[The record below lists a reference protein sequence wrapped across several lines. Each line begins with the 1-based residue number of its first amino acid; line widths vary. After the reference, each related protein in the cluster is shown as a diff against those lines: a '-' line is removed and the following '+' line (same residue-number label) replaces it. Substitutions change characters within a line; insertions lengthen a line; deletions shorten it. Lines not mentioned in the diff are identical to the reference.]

1 MSKLFSHRL
10 YRYSSPTRTFHTS
23 ATATGSLPRTPQCQI
38 HFPPQLCFSAFPL
51 LDKAHTYSMST
62 QTNTDQTDTD
72 SVPELLSQLAA
83 AVLSVREL
91 SEHLRGACLDAAGSA
106 ICMGLLEKAERSINY
121 AQLVVT
127 HQAELSQVHRLDPVV
142 AQQIDELVADPAP
155 LADGSATVPA
165 QQLCKG
171 MSPYKN
177 PQAFIQGHLHISAY
191 EAKRRLTGAR
201 LLVAPAPPESTDT
214 STITS
219 TTPSFPLLAQAA
231 ADGSADVGNL
241 ANLAGQLE
249 GIKPRFEDRS
259 DAQDLSTAIEDSL
272 VHQARNAEPSD
283 CAKTFRDWKGVLAS
297 DGSPM
302 TEEEIIARRGIH
314 FRGFRDG
321 SDEYL
326 LRCSP
331 EFSEVLQTLDDLVL
345 NPRSTKRPPFSDSTR
360 MPGQAEKTTEPP
372 IAGTASGTPTYSPVG
387 TPAPDWSVDPELTPE
402 QIPLSQ
408 LDAGMPPDPFPIPD
422 DDPRTKAQLLLDV
435 LIWLCAAA
443 INGDSVDGS
452 DGISSETGGLHAT
465 INVTIDYLSLLGRLD
480 KAGITAH
487 GMPISAASIRR
498 MACNADIIPAVLGTK
513 GELLD
518 LGRTSRGFSKAQRK
532 ALAIRDR
539 GCTVPGCHRSAAT
552 SEAHHVKPW
561 SEGGETSVE
570 NGLLI
575 CGYHHLQVHAG
586 LITMKMIGR
595 VPYLV
600 ARAGRPR
607 GDPERNLYWH
617 PELLTSGYTPP
628 LFGD

>member
-1 MSKLFSHRL
+1 
-10 YRYSSPTRTFHTS
+10 
-23 ATATGSLPRTPQCQI
+23 
-38 HFPPQLCFSAFPL
+38 
-51 LDKAHTYSMST
+51 MST
-62 QTNTDQTDTD
+62 QTNTTTADTA
-72 SVPELLSQLAA
+72 SVPGLLSQLAST
-83 AVLSVREL
+83 VLSVRAL
-91 SEHLRGACLDAAGSA
+91 SEHLQGASLDAAGSA
-106 ICMGLLEKAERSINY
+106 IFMGLLEKAERTINY
-121 AQLVVT
+121 TQLVVT

-142 AQQIDELVADPAP
+142 AQQIDELVEDPAP
-155 LADGSATVPA
+155 LADGSVKVPA
-165 QQLCKG
+165 EQLCKG
-171 MSPYKN
+171 MSPYRN
-177 PQAFIQGHLHISAY
+177 PQAFLQGHLHISGY

-201 LLVAPAPPESTDT
+201 LLVAPAPNENSEPSGE
-214 STITS
+214 
-219 TTPSFPLLAQAA
+219 TTNNPSYPVLAQAA
-231 ADGSADVGNL
+231 ADGTADVGNL

-249 GIKPRFEDRS
+249 GIKTRFADRT

-272 VHQARNAEPSD
+272 VHQARNGEPSD

-302 TEEEIIARRGIH
+302 TEEEILARRGIH

-331 EFSEVLQTLDDLVL
+331 QFSEVLQTLGDVVT
-345 NPRSTKRPPFSDSTR
+345 NPRSAKRPPFSKSTR
-360 MPGQAEKTTEPP
+360 MPEKAEKTTKPP
-372 IAGTASGTPTYSPVG
+372 IAPTASGTPTYTPVG
-387 TPAPDWSVDPELTPE
+387 TPAPDWSLDPNLSPEL
-402 QIPLSQ
+402 IPLSQ
-408 LDAGMPPDPFPIPD
+408 LDTGMPPDPLPLPEQ
-422 DDPRTKAQLLLDV
+422 DPRTKAQLLLDV

-443 INGDSVDGS
+443 INGESVNGTDGVF
-452 DGISSETGGLHAT
+452 SETGGLHAT

-487 GMPISAASIRR
+487 GMPISAANIRR

-561 SEGGETSVE
+561 SEGGETSVD

-575 CGYHHLQVHAG
+575 CEYHHLQVHAG
-586 LITMKMIGR
+586 LITMKMIDG

-617 PELLTSGYTPP
+617 PELITSAYTPP

>member
-1 MSKLFSHRL
+1 
-10 YRYSSPTRTFHTS
+10 
-23 ATATGSLPRTPQCQI
+23 
-38 HFPPQLCFSAFPL
+38 
-51 LDKAHTYSMST
+51 MST
-62 QTNTDQTDTD
+62 QTNTDTTDIA
-72 SVPELLSQLAA
+72 SVPGLLSQLAS
-83 AVLSVREL
+83 AVLCVRAI
-91 SEHLRGACLDAAGSA
+91 SEHLSGASLDAAGSA
-106 ICMGLLEKAERSINY
+106 AFMGLLEKAERTINY
-121 AQLVVT
+121 TQLVVT

-142 AQQIDELVADPAP
+142 AQQIDELVDDPAP
-155 LADGSATVPA
+155 LAAGTVQLPA
-165 QQLCKG
+165 EQLCKG
-171 MSPYKN
+171 MPPYRN

-191 EAKRRLTGAR
+191 EAKRRLTGAH
-201 LLVAPAPPESTDT
+201 LLIAPAHQENPDCSAETANN
-214 STITS
+214 
-219 TTPSFPLLAQAA
+219 PSYPVLAQAA

-249 GIKPRFEDRS
+249 GIKPRFAERS
-259 DAQDLSTAIEDSL
+259 DANELSTAIENSL
-272 VHQARNAEPSD
+272 VHQARNSEPSD
-283 CAKTFRDWKGVLAS
+283 CAKTFRDWKGVLAD
-297 DGSPM
+297 DGSPI
-302 TEEEIIARRGIH
+302 TEEEILARRGIH

-331 EFSEVLQTLDDLVL
+331 QFSEVLQTLDDLVS
-345 NPRSTKRPPFSDSTR
+345 NPRSTKRPPFSESTR
-360 MPGQAEKTTEPP
+360 RPEKDGSTSNSSS
-372 IAGTASGTPTYSPVG
+372 AATASGTPTYTPVG
-387 TPAPDWSVDPELTPE
+387 TPAPDWSFDPTLSAE
-402 QIPLSQ
+402 QIPRSQ
-408 LDAGMPPDPFPIPD
+408 LDTGMPPDPLPLPD
-422 DDPRTKAQLLLDV
+422 EDPRTKAQLLLDV

-443 INGDSVDGS
+443 INGESINGTDGVL
-452 DGISSETGGLHAT
+452 SETGGLHAT

-487 GMPISAASIRR
+487 GMPIAAANVRR

-561 SEGGETSVE
+561 SEGGETSVD

-575 CGYHHLQVHAG
+575 CEYHHLQVHAG
-586 LITMKMIGR
+586 LITMKMIDG

-617 PELLTSGYTPP
+617 PELITSGYTPP
-628 LFGD
+628 LFDD

>member
-1 MSKLFSHRL
+1 
-10 YRYSSPTRTFHTS
+10 
-23 ATATGSLPRTPQCQI
+23 
-38 HFPPQLCFSAFPL
+38 
-51 LDKAHTYSMST
+51 MST
-62 QTNTDQTDTD
+62 QTNTDLAEIA
-72 SVPELLSQLAA
+72 SVPGMLSQLAST
-83 AVLSVREL
+83 VLSVRAI
-91 SEHLRGACLDAAGSA
+91 SEHLQGISLDAAGSA
-106 ICMGLLEKAERSINY
+106 IFMGLLEKAERTINY
-121 AQLVVT
+121 TQLVVT
-127 HQAELSQVHRLDPVV
+127 HQAELSQVHRLDPVL
-142 AQQIDELVADPAP
+142 AQQIDELVEDPAP
-155 LADGSATVPA
+155 LVDGSVQVPA
-165 QQLCKG
+165 EQLCKG
-171 MSPYKN
+171 MAPYRN

-191 EAKRRLTGAR
+191 EAKRRLTGAH
-201 LLVAPAPPESTDT
+201 LLVAPAPYENTD
-214 STITS
+214 
-219 TTPSFPLLAQAA
+219 PSGEASNIPSYPVLAQAA

-249 GIKPRFEDRS
+249 GIKPRFANRT
-259 DAQDLSTAIEDSL
+259 DAQELSTAIENSL
-272 VHQARNAEPSD
+272 AHQARNSEPSD

-302 TEEEIIARRGIH
+302 TEEEILARRGIH

-331 EFSEVLQTLDDLVL
+331 QFSEVLQTLGDVVT
-345 NPRSTKRPPFSDSTR
+345 NPRSTKRPPFSESTR
-360 MPGQAEKTTEPP
+360 MPEKEDTNTKSPFV
-372 IAGTASGTPTYSPVG
+372 AKASGTPTYTPVG
-387 TPAPDWSVDPELTPE
+387 TPAPDWSFDPTLPVD
-402 QIPLSQ
+402 QIPQSQ
-408 LDAGMPPDPFPIPD
+408 LDTGMPPDPLPLPD
-422 DDPRTKAQLLLDV
+422 QDPRTKAQLLLDV
-435 LIWLCAAA
+435 LIWLCGAA
-443 INGDSVDGS
+443 INGESINGTDGVF
-452 DGISSETGGLHAT
+452 SETGGLHAT

-480 KAGITAH
+480 KSGITAH
-487 GMPISAASIRR
+487 GMPISAANVRR

-561 SEGGETSVE
+561 SEGGETSVD

-575 CGYHHLQVHAG
+575 CEYHHLQVHAG
-586 LITMKMIGR
+586 LITLQMIDG

-600 ARAGRPR
+600 ARAGRPP

-628 LFGD
+628 LFAG